1 MRILVLYNPIS
12 GAGRAR
18 KAGRDLVPTL
28 VDAGYEPVLLETQ
41 LAPTRQWLDEELQD
55 CQALIVV
62 GGDGAVRLA
71 ADAAARTKT
80 PIYQYPFG
88 TENLFAREFGV
99 DCSSERLLGALE
111 RFQVAH
117 LDMGEVNGCA
127 FLLMVSMGYDADVV
141 NDLARRRKG
150 AISHMSYLS
159 PMLRQL
165 IHWKPPCM
173 DVSIDGQLL
182 ISGETGWVVIANSK
196 QYAVRLNPAFD
207 ADMSDGL
214 LDVVFVPFKSRWG
227 VVSRLVNYRLGRQN
241 RDRSA
246 VRRQGRLV
254 EVKCDL
260 PHQFQ
265 LDGDPPDSNGGDDQS
280 LVDNLRIALRPGELP
295 VLMP

>member
-1 MRILVLYNPIS
+1 MRVLVLYNPIS

-18 KAGRDLVPTL
+18 KAGQALVPTL
-28 VDAGYEPVLLETQ
+28 IEAGFDPVLLETQ
-41 LAPTRQWLDEELQD
+41 LVPSQQWLDEELHG
-55 CQALIVV
+55 CQAMIVV

-71 ADAAARTKT
+71 ADAAARTDT

-99 DCSSERLLGALE
+99 DCSLERLLGALE

-117 LDMGEVNGCA
+117 LDMGEVNGST

-141 NDLARRRKG
+141 NDLAGRRKG
-150 AISHMSYLS
+150 AISHLSYLG

-165 IHWKPPCM
+165 IHWHPPCM
-173 DVSIDGQLL
+173 DVSVDGQPL
-182 ISGETGWVVIANSK
+182 ISGDSGWVVIANSK
-196 QYAVRLNPAFD
+196 QYAVHLNPAFD

-227 VVSRLVNYRLGRQN
+227 VVKRFVNYRLGRQR

-246 VRRQGRLV
+246 IRRQGRSI
-254 EVKCDL
+254 EITCEI
-260 PHQFQ
+260 PHHFQ
-265 LDGDPPDSNGGDDQS
+265 LDGDPPDSSSHNS
-280 LVDNLRIALRPGELP
+280 RLPVDHLRITLRPGVLP
-295 VLMP
+295 VLLP